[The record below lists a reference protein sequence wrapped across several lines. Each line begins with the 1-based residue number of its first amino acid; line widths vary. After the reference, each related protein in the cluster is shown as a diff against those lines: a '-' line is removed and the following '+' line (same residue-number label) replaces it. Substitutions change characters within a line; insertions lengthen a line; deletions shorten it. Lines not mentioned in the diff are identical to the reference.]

1 MLSGTGPSWA
11 WAAKAVQESHRG
23 FLLFPDLS
31 ISEKP
36 PHWAAWPTSVENMLR
51 PDYPIITERLRLR
64 AFRSDDL
71 DALNSFQS
79 RADVARYLYWG
90 PRSRAESA
98 AALAKRVHSAE
109 LQKEGQFIAVAVEL
123 TETGQLIGDLNLDY
137 LSSEHRSGEIGFIFH
152 PDFHGQG
159 YAAEAA
165 TEMLRLGFED
175 LGLHRIIGRCDGR
188 NTASASLM
196 ERLGMRKEA
205 HLRENEMVKGEW
217 ADELVFAILED
228 EWKDRD

>member
-1 MLSGTGPSWA
+1 ML
-11 WAAKAVQESHRG
+11 H
-23 FLLFPDLS
+23 
-31 ISEKP
+31 
-36 PHWAAWPTSVENMLR
+36 
-51 PDYPIITERLRLR
+51 PDYPITTERLLLR

-98 AALAKRVHSAE
+98 AALAKRVHSAT
-109 LQKEGQFIAVAVEL
+109 LKKEGQFIAIAVEL
-123 TETGQLIGDLNLDY
+123 AATGQLIGDLNLDY
-137 LSSEHRSGEIGFIFH
+137 VSSEHRSGEIGFIFH
-152 PDFHGQG
+152 PDFHGHG

-165 TEMLRLGFED
+165 TELLRLGFED
-175 LGLHRIIGRCDGR
+175 LDLHRIIGRCDGR

-205 HLRENEMVKGEW
+205 HLRENEIVKGEW
-217 ADELVFAILED
+217 TDELVFAMLED
-228 EWKDRD
+228 EWTDRSEVP

>member
-1 MLSGTGPSWA
+1 
-11 WAAKAVQESHRG
+11 
-23 FLLFPDLS
+23 
-31 ISEKP
+31 
-36 PHWAAWPTSVENMLR
+36 MLR
-51 PDYPIITERLRLR
+51 PDYPITTERLRLR

-123 TETGQLIGDLNLDY
+123 AETGQLIGDLNLDY

-165 TEMLRLGFED
+165 TELLRLGFED

-205 HLRENEMVKGEW
+205 HLRENEIVKGEW
-217 ADELVFAILED
+217 TDELVFAILED